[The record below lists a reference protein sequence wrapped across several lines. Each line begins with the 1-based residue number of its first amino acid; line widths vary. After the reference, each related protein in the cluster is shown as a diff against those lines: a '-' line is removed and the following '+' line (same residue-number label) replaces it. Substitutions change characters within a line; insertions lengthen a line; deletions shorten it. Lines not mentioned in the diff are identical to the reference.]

1 LPPRAIV
8 HATCGPVHAS
18 VTAFVT
24 SSTFPLAIS
33 PAFVSKTLTSQ
44 QPPFAAKPH
53 FDESD
58 SNDADVDR
66 RLSGYRSS
74 QSATLS

>member
-1 LPPRAIV
+1 
-8 HATCGPVHAS
+8 
-18 VTAFVT
+18 VTALVT

-44 QPPFAAKPH
+44 QPPVAAKPH

-58 SNDADVDR
+58 SNDADVDLR
-66 RLSGYRSS
+66 FAG
-74 QSATLS
+74 

>member
-1 LPPRAIV
+1 
-8 HATCGPVHAS
+8 

-24 SSTFPLAIS
+24 SSTLPLAIS

-53 FDESD
+53 FEVSD
-58 SNDADVDR
+58 SNEADVDLR
-66 RLSGYRSS
+66 FAG
-74 QSATLS
+74 

>member
-24 SSTFPLAIS
+24 SSTLPFAIS
-33 PAFVSKTLTSQ
+33 PAFLSKTLTFQ
-44 QPPFAAKPH
+44 HPPRAPRPH
-53 FDESD
+53 FVESD
-58 SNDADVDR
+58 SNDAEVDR
-66 RLSGYRSS
+66 RFAGYRSS

>member
-1 LPPRAIV
+1 MV
-8 HATCGPVHAS
+8 HATCGPVQAS
-18 VTAFVT
+18 VTALVT

-44 QPPFAAKPH
+44 QPPVAAKPH

-58 SNDADVDR
+58 SNDADVDLR
-66 RLSGYRSS
+66 FAG
-74 QSATLS
+74 